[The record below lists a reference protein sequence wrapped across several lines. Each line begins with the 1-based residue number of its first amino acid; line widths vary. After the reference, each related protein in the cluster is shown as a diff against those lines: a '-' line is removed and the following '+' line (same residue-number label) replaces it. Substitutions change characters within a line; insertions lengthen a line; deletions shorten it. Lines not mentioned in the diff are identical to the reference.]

1 MLLMANYIRHA
12 VFCLDAQACVY
23 SLCCHG
29 TAKKFGYFNSIETGS
44 RKAIENFLDNHK
56 DVFEMWG
63 TKKSDCLNQL
73 QQEALKQGMEN
84 KFQLIQ
90 GPPGAFVCSAIWY

>member
-1 MLLMANYIRHA
+1 M
-12 VFCLDAQACVY
+12 CV
-23 SLCCHG
+23 LTLNG
-29 TAKKFGYFNSIETGS
+29 TVKKFGHFNSIETGS

-56 DVFEMWG
+56 DVVEMWG
-63 TKKSDCLNQL
+63 TKKSLNKL

-90 GPPGAFVCSAIWY
+90 GPPGAFVCSVCTSAILY